1 MELIALVGLSLG
13 FFTLA
18 LWQKKTWIML
28 GAAMTFLAL
37 GAYGLIGSKPGE
49 ALWIIGTFSMI
60 FSFVI
65 FLYAIFRMS
74 EKSEPE
80 SPEEP
85 DESYARELR
94 EESEARR
101 NRRDTWRRRPR
112 Y

>member
-37 GAYGLIGSKPGE
+37 GAYGLMGGKPGE
-49 ALWIIGTFSMI
+49 ALWIIGTFSMV

-74 EKSEPE
+74 EKSEPAPFE
-80 SPEEP
+80 AP
-85 DESYARELR
+85 DDAYARELK
-94 EESEARR
+94 EESDARKSRR
-101 NRRDTWRRRPR
+101 NTWRRRPR
-112 Y
+112 I